1 MFERKGFEMQRK
13 SPASASFVPALSLLL
28 VFAGSSCSGAD
39 DAASRKPATAEE
51 AAKVLD
57 LSKFPVMKGADEPG
71 QQTLAS
77 LSYNVPGKVKDV
89 FETQRKELLAQKWVE
104 APNSYV
110 SDESSNATFTR
121 DGYAV
126 SLTAFPSEKDKVNVM
141 LTNHGNVALDK
152 LPMPEGTKL
161 EYSFP
166 VSTAYSTEASV
177 AATKEA
183 CTKLFIANG
192 WKPYGSAGDT
202 INFKQNAIELSA
214 FISSAP
220 AQGGK
225 TMIQLGSSLMSVD
238 LPAPDGSE
246 QLQYSDTPG
255 QISFD
260 TKMKIDEV
268 AKYYRETLAK
278 SGWEATTEKPFKS
291 GFKDE
296 MIFRNKPM
304 DMLTLELNTV
314 DEKTRVLLRH
324 ETAAQ
329 VEAMEKRAKAAIEK
343 RKMEKDKPA
352 DKLSIALPTEAKKV
366 EKEKTK
372 IEFQLATGTSK
383 GAVEMLRKQLTKAGF
398 KEKVNAADKEAG
410 SSTFEKGDHRVELLY
425 VDPGFIPA
433 EITLSS
439 SGIELSVE
447 AEKKK

>member
-1 MFERKGFEMQRK
+1 MQRK
-13 SPASASFVPALSLLL
+13 SPASASLVPALSLLL
-28 VFAGSSCSGAD
+28 VFAGGSCSGAE
-39 DAASRKPATAEE
+39 DAASRKPATVEE

-57 LSKFPVMKGADEPG
+57 LSKFPVMKGAEEPA
-71 QQTLAS
+71 QQTLAN
-77 LSYNVPGKVKDV
+77 LSYNAPGKVKEV

-126 SLTAFPSEKDKVNVM
+126 SLTAFPGEKDKVNVM
-141 LTNHGNVALDK
+141 ITNHGNVALDK

-177 AATKEA
+177 EATKEA
-183 CTKLFIANG
+183 CTKLFVANG

-202 INFKQNAIELSA
+202 INFKQNAIELGA

-225 TMIQLGSSLMSVD
+225 TMIQLSSSLMSVD

-246 QLQYSDTPG
+246 QLHYSDTPG

-260 TKMKIDEV
+260 TKMKIEEV

-278 SGWEATTEKPFKS
+278 AGWEATTEKPFKN

-324 ETAAQ
+324 ESAAK
-329 VEAMEKRAKAAIEK
+329 VEEMEKRAKAAIEK
-343 RKMEKDKPA
+343 QKMEKNKPA
-352 DKLSIALPTEAKKV
+352 DKLSIALPGDAKKV
-366 EKEKTK
+366 EKEKSR
-372 IEFQLATGTSK
+372 IEFQLASGSSK
-383 GAVEMLRKQLTKAGF
+383 SAVESIRKQLTAAGY
-398 KEKVNAADKEAG
+398 KEKVVAAEKEAG
-410 SSTFEKGDHRVELLY
+410 SSSFEKGEKRIELLY

-433 EITLSS
+433 EITLTS
-439 SGIELSVE
+439 SGVELTTE
-447 AEKKK
+447 AAKKK